1 MAKTKKIAGLSY
13 FIRLVINLILKKQS
27 KISWSMEYKKN
38 LKLLFIASIIIHGCS
53 KEIIEFDGSIIQN
66 DKEFRVDFTELNTVI
81 SHEMQLD
88 SLDIIDVI
96 ISKNKGDI
104 YISVRDDTGKNVYT
118 GNKLDD
124 ANLSFLIRESCLY
137 YFKVEG
143 WKANGCVSF
152 QVR

>member
-1 MAKTKKIAGLSY
+1 
-13 FIRLVINLILKKQS
+13 
-27 KISWSMEYKKN
+27 MEYKKYLN
-38 LKLLFIASIIIHGCS
+38 LLLIATIIIHGCS

-66 DKEFRVDFTELNTVI
+66 DKEFIVDFTELNTVI

-124 ANLSFLIRESCLY
+124 ANFSLLIRKNTLY
-137 YFKVEG
+137 FFKVEG
-143 WKANGCVSF
+143 WKTNGFVSF